1 MQKMKKMMNDFV
13 EKMTGRKALV
23 ILGIFI
29 IIWWLID
36 FSPIGVAR
44 LEEITGGVG
53 ILDFE
58 TRYSADF
65 AYNWLESMGEA
76 GRKFHLTRI
85 MPLDI
90 IFPPCFAL
98 MQFAFIAILMKA
110 ITNNGSWVRCF
121 AVFPVFY
128 TLLDWM
134 ENICLTT
141 VMINYPIRLDAL
153 AVTCGWITSI
163 KKTVI
168 LIDIILIIVHFVLLL
183 NKKIKGVFNAK
194 IKR

>member
-13 EKMTGRKALV
+13 ENMTGRKALV
-23 ILGIFI
+23 ILGIFV
-29 IIWWLID
+29 IIWWIID
-36 FSPIGVAR
+36 YSPIGVAR
-44 LEEITGGVG
+44 LKEITGGIG

-76 GRKFHLTRI
+76 GRSFHLTKI

-98 MQFAFIAILMKA
+98 MQSAFIALLMKN
-110 ITNNGSWVRCF
+110 TTKNGSQVRCLTIVP
-121 AVFPVFY
+121 AIY
-128 TLLDWM
+128 ALLDWT

-141 VMINYPIRLDAL
+141 ILMNYPVRMDGL
-153 AVTCGWITSI
+153 AVTCGWVTSI

-168 LIDIILIIVHFVLLL
+168 LIDIILIIVHFVLLFI
-183 NKKIKGVFNAK
+183 KKIKGVFNAK

>member
-1 MQKMKKMMNDFV
+1 MQKMMNDFV

-23 ILGIFI
+23 ILGIFV

-76 GRKFHLTRI
+76 GRYFYLTKI

-98 MQFAFIAILMKA
+98 MQFAFIALLMKHT
-110 ITNNGSWVRCF
+110 TNNASWVRCLAIIPAF
-121 AVFPVFY
+121 DV
-128 TLLDWM
+128 LLDWT

-141 VMINYPIRLDAL
+141 ILMNYPIRMDAL

-168 LIDIILIIVHFVLLL
+168 LMDIILIIVHFVLLL
-183 NKKIKGVFNAK
+183 IKKIKGVFNAK

>member
-1 MQKMKKMMNDFV
+1 MQKMMNDFV

-23 ILGIFI
+23 ILGIFV

-76 GRKFHLTRI
+76 GRNFHLTRI
-85 MPLDI
+85 MP
-90 IFPPCFAL
+90 
-98 MQFAFIAILMKA
+98 
-110 ITNNGSWVRCF
+110 S
-121 AVFPVFY
+121 
-128 TLLDWM
+128 
-134 ENICLTT
+134 
-141 VMINYPIRLDAL
+141 
-153 AVTCGWITSI
+153 
-163 KKTVI
+163 
-168 LIDIILIIVHFVLLL
+168 
-183 NKKIKGVFNAK
+183 
-194 IKR
+194 